1 MAESA
6 WDPIRAPRH
15 SGRVHRLSD
24 PPTVSGRAYPAE
36 VTIQTAPF
44 SADARTRSLSPSRAA
59 DFKSCPL
66 LYRLRTID
74 RLPQRPSAAAAK
86 GTLVHAVLERLYD
99 LPAAGRTADEAKALV
114 PAEWAKLLEAE
125 PELQEIVT
133 ELRARAAAD
142 AATAKG
148 VADPASTAAID
159 PTLDTQTDQETSGNT
174 DHDLIGRWL
183 TSAAGLLDSYF
194 TLEDPTRIQ
203 PIGRELMVE
212 FDLGDGPVLR
222 GIIDRLDATADGDL
236 RVVDYKTGVTPR
248 EAFEAK
254 ALFQMK
260 FYALVLY
267 RTRGVVPRQLRLLYL
282 GDKDMLRYAPDADEL
297 DRFERTLRAIWA
309 AIQASIDKQE
319 FRPSPSRLCSWC
331 DYQALCP
338 AWGGTPPA
346 YPVAAIPEDDPAPE
360 PD

>member
-1 MAESA
+1 MSIEIIPFTAES
-6 WDPIRAPRH
+6 
-15 SGRVHRLSD
+15 
-24 PPTVSGRAYPAE
+24 
-36 VTIQTAPF
+36 
-44 SADARTRSLSPSRAA
+44 RTRSLSPSRAA
-59 DFKSCPL
+59 DFKACPL

-74 RLPQRPSAAAAK
+74 RLPQRPSAAAAR

-99 LPAAGRTADEAKALV
+99 LPTAARTAEAAKAMV
-114 PAEWAKLLEAE
+114 AHEWTKLSAAE
-125 PELQEIVT
+125 PVLRQIVT
-133 ELRARAAAD
+133 ELRDRAATSQPD
-142 AATAKG
+142 LDVSVGT
-148 VADPASTAAID
+148 DLPDID
-159 PTLDTQTDQETSGNT
+159 PDTD
-174 DHDLIGRWL
+174 DDVIGRWL
-183 TSAAGLLDSYF
+183 SSAGDLLDSYF

-203 PIGRELMVE
+203 PVGRELTVE

-248 EAFEAK
+248 EAYEAK

-282 GDKDMLRYAPDADEL
+282 GDKDMLSYVPEAEEL

-309 AIQASIDKQE
+309 AIQAGIERQD
-319 FRPSPSRLCSWC
+319 FRPSPSRLCAWC
-331 DYQALCP
+331 DFQALCP
-338 AWGGTPPA
+338 AFGGTPPP
-346 YPVAAIPEDDPAPE
+346 YPVAVTPVDDPSGE

>member
-1 MAESA
+1 M
-6 WDPIRAPRH
+6 
-15 SGRVHRLSD
+15 
-24 PPTVSGRAYPAE
+24 
-36 VTIQTAPF
+36 
-44 SADARTRSLSPSRAA
+44 
-59 DFKSCPL
+59 
-66 LYRLRTID
+66 
-74 RLPQRPSAAAAK
+74 
-86 GTLVHAVLERLYD
+86 HAVLERLYD
-99 LPAAGRTADEAKALV
+99 LPAAARTADAAKSMV
-114 PAEWAKLLEAE
+114 PAEWDKLIEAE
-125 PELQEIVT
+125 PDLQQIVA
-133 ELRARAAAD
+133 ELRDRAM
-142 AATAKG
+142 ATAQATG
-148 VADPASTAAID
+148 SVGQAPELPSPIAPLLPAQGAPPDAPGIDPA
-159 PTLDTQTDQETSGNT
+159 TDE
-174 DHDLIGRWL
+174 DVIGSWL

-282 GDKDMLRYAPDADEL
+282 GDKDMLRYAPDTDEL

-346 YPVAAIPEDDPAPE
+346 YPVAAIPVDDPAPE

>member
-1 MAESA
+1 M
-6 WDPIRAPRH
+6 
-15 SGRVHRLSD
+15 
-24 PPTVSGRAYPAE
+24 T
-36 VTIQTAPF
+36 TQTAPF
-44 SADARTRSLSPSRAA
+44 SAEARTRSLSPSRAA
-59 DFKSCPL
+59 DFKDCPL

-74 RLPQRPSAAAAK
+74 RLPQRPSAAAAR

-99 LPAAGRTADEAKALV
+99 IPAAARTVERAKAMV
-114 PAEWAKLLEAE
+114 SAEWEKLLEAE
-125 PELQEIVT
+125 PDLQQIVS
-133 ELRARAAAD
+133 ELRDRATKD
-142 AATAKG
+142 DSERTVDPDIDG
-148 VADPASTAAID
+148 RDQHRYVAPDND
-159 PTLDTQTDQETSGNT
+159 GDV
-174 DHDLIGRWL
+174 IGRWL
-183 TSAAGLLDSYF
+183 ISASGLLDSYF
-194 TLEDPTRIQ
+194 TLEDPTRIE
-203 PIGRELMVE
+203 PVGRELMVE

-222 GIIDRLDATADGDL
+222 GIIDRLDATPDGDL

-267 RTRGVVPRQLRLLYL
+267 RTHGVVPRQLRLLYL
-282 GDKDMLRYAPDADEL
+282 GDQDMLSYAPDAEEL

-319 FRPSPSRLCSWC
+319 FRPSPSRLCAWC

-338 AWGGTPPA
+338 AWGGTPPP
-346 YPVAAIPEDDPAPE
+346 YPVTAIPVDNPAAE

>member
-1 MAESA
+1 
-6 WDPIRAPRH
+6 
-15 SGRVHRLSD
+15 
-24 PPTVSGRAYPAE
+24 
-36 VTIQTAPF
+36 
-44 SADARTRSLSPSRAA
+44 
-59 DFKSCPL
+59 
-66 LYRLRTID
+66 
-74 RLPQRPSAAAAK
+74 
-86 GTLVHAVLERLYD
+86 LVHAVLERLYD
-99 LPAAGRTADEAKALV
+99 LPAASRTPDAATSMLA
-114 PAEWAKLLEAE
+114 AEWAKLLEAD
-125 PELQEIVT
+125 PDIQQIVT
-133 ELRARAAAD
+133 ELRNRSPAAGPLLDPAPDHSPHLASAVASDVTTD
-142 AATAKG
+142 AEVISRWLATAG
-148 VADPASTAAID
+148 
-159 PTLDTQTDQETSGNT
+159 
-174 DHDLIGRWL
+174 
-183 TSAAGLLDSYF
+183 GLLDSYF

-203 PIGRELMVE
+203 PVGRELMVE

-282 GDKDMLRYAPDADEL
+282 GDRDMLRYAPDADEL

-309 AIQASIDKQE
+309 AIQTSIDRQD
-319 FRPSPSRLCSWC
+319 FRPSPGRLCSWC

-338 AWGGTPPA
+338 AWGGTPPP
-346 YPVAAIPEDDPAPE
+346 YPMAAAPVDEPAGE

>member
-1 MAESA
+1 MA
-6 WDPIRAPRH
+6 DPASGPVYAPRH
-15 SGRVHRLSD
+15 PGRVHRLSD
-24 PPTVSGRAYPAE
+24 QPAVGGRAYPAD
-36 VTIQTAPF
+36 VTTQTAPF
-44 SADARTRSLSPSRAA
+44 SAESRTRSLSPSRAA

-74 RLPQRPSAAAAK
+74 RLPQRPSAAAAR

-99 LPAAGRTADEAKALV
+99 LPAAGRTVERAKSMV
-114 PAEWAKLLEAE
+114 SEEWNKLLADE
-125 PELQEIVT
+125 PELQQIVA
-133 ELRARAAAD
+133 ELRDRAAAKD
-142 AATAKG
+142 IP
-148 VADPASTAAID
+148 DPISTTVMIQTID
-159 PTLDTQTDQETSGNT
+159 YITDG
-174 DHDLIGRWL
+174 DLIGRWL
-183 TSAAGLLDSYF
+183 VSAAGLLDSYF
-194 TLEDPTRIQ
+194 ALEDPTRIQ
-203 PIGRELMVE
+203 PVGRELMVE

-282 GDKDMLRYAPDADEL
+282 GDEDMLSYAPEADEL
-297 DRFERTLRAIWA
+297 DRFEGTLRAIWA
-309 AIQASIDKQE
+309 AIQASIDRKE

-338 AWGGTPPA
+338 AWGGTPPP
-346 YPVAAIPEDDPAPE
+346 YPVAAIPVDDPAPE

>member
-1 MAESA
+1 M
-6 WDPIRAPRH
+6 
-15 SGRVHRLSD
+15 
-24 PPTVSGRAYPAE
+24 
-36 VTIQTAPF
+36 TIQTAPF
-44 SADARTRSLSPSRAA
+44 SADSRTRSLSPSRAA

-74 RLPQRPSAAAAK
+74 RLPQRPSAAAGR

-99 LPAAGRTADEAKALV
+99 LPAADRTAGEAKALV

-133 ELRARAAAD
+133 ELRDRAAA
-142 AATAKG
+142 AAAAAAA
-148 VADPASTAAID
+148 VADPADTAAID
-159 PTLDTQTDQETSGNT
+159 PTMDPRNDPEIVADTDG
-174 DHDLIGRWL
+174 DLIGWWL
-183 TSAAGLLDSYF
+183 ISAAGLLDSYF

-203 PIGRELMVE
+203 PVGRELMVE

-222 GIIDRLDATADGDL
+222 GIIDRLDSTADGDL
-236 RVVDYKTGVTPR
+236 RVVDYKTGVAPR

-282 GDKDMLRYAPDADEL
+282 GDKEMLSYAPEAAEL
-297 DRFERTLRAIWA
+297 DRFEGTLRAIWA

-338 AWGGTPPA
+338 AWGGTPPP
-346 YPVAAIPEDDPAPE
+346 YPVAAIPVDDPAPE

>member
-1 MAESA
+1 MSVTTETTPFTAES
-6 WDPIRAPRH
+6 
-15 SGRVHRLSD
+15 
-24 PPTVSGRAYPAE
+24 
-36 VTIQTAPF
+36 
-44 SADARTRSLSPSRAA
+44 RTRSLSPSRAA

-66 LYRLRTID
+66 LYRYRTID
-74 RLPQRPSAAAAK
+74 RLPQRPSAAAAR

-99 LPAAGRTADEAKALV
+99 LPAADRTPESAKSMV

-125 PELQEIVT
+125 PELQQIVT
-133 ELRARAAAD
+133 ELRDRAESGSQPDTDTDVIGQWLMSAD
-142 AATAKG
+142 
-148 VADPASTAAID
+148 
-159 PTLDTQTDQETSGNT
+159 
-174 DHDLIGRWL
+174 
-183 TSAAGLLDSYF
+183 GLLDSYF
-194 TLEDPTRIQ
+194 ALEDPARIQ

-222 GIIDRLDATADGDL
+222 GIIDRLDATAEGDL
-236 RVVDYKTGVTPR
+236 RVVDYKTGVAPR

-267 RTRGVVPRQLRLLYL
+267 RTGGVVPRQLRLLYL
-282 GDKDMLRYAPDADEL
+282 GDKDMLTYAPEAEEL

-309 AIQASIDKQE
+309 AIQASIDMKE
-319 FRPSPSRLCSWC
+319 FRASPSRLCTWC

-338 AWGGTPPA
+338 AWGGTAPP
-346 YPVAAIPEDDPAPE
+346 YPEAAVPVDDPADE

>member
-1 MAESA
+1 MS
-6 WDPIRAPRH
+6 
-15 SGRVHRLSD
+15 
-24 PPTVSGRAYPAE
+24 
-36 VTIQTAPF
+36 IQAAPF
-44 SADARTRSLSPSRAA
+44 SVESRTRSLSPSRAA
-59 DFKSCPL
+59 DFKTCPL

-74 RLPQRPSAAAAK
+74 RLPQRPSAAAAR

-99 LPAAGRTADEAKALV
+99 LPAAGRTPEAAKSMV
-114 PAEWAKLLEAE
+114 GAEWAKLLETE
-125 PELQEIVT
+125 PDIVQIVT
-133 ELRARAAAD
+133 ELRERAT
-142 AATAKG
+142 AATA
-148 VADPASTAAID
+148 
-159 PTLDTQTDQETSGNT
+159 PTLDPAGGHVVDPVIAAGIDPKTDADVIGGW
-174 DHDLIGRWL
+174 LI
-183 TSAAGLLDSYF
+183 SAAGLLDSYF
-194 TLEDPTRIQ
+194 ALEDPTRIQ
-203 PIGRELMVE
+203 PVSRELMVE

-267 RTRGVVPRQLRLLYL
+267 RTRGVVPRQLRLIYL
-282 GDKDMLRYAPDADEL
+282 GDQDLLSYAPEADEL

-309 AIQASIDKQE
+309 AIQASIDKQD
-319 FRPSPSRLCSWC
+319 FRASPSRLCAWC

-338 AWGGTPPA
+338 AFGGTPPP
-346 YPVAAIPEDDPAPE
+346 YPVAAAPVDDPAGD

>member
-1 MAESA
+1 MRTADPVKMVDPVSG
-6 WDPIRAPRH
+6 PIRA
-15 SGRVHRLSD
+15 SGQQQGRADRLSHQS
-24 PPTVSGRAYPAE
+24 TVGGRAYPAE
-36 VTIQTAPF
+36 VTTQTAPF
-44 SADARTRSLSPSRAA
+44 SVESRTRSLSPSRAA
-59 DFKSCPL
+59 DFKTCPL

-74 RLPQRPSAAAAK
+74 RLPQRPSAAAAR

-99 LPAAGRTADEAKALV
+99 LPAADRTADAAKAMV

-125 PELQEIVT
+125 PDLLEIVA
-133 ELRARAAAD
+133 ELRDRAAVSVQEDPD
-142 AATAKG
+142 AAAPPTKELLPE
-148 VADPASTAAID
+148 ADV
-159 PTLDTQTDQETSGNT
+159 
-174 DHDLIGRWL
+174 IGAWL
-183 TSAAGLLDSYF
+183 SSAAGLLDSYF
-194 TLEDPTRIQ
+194 ALEDPTRIQ
-203 PIGRELMVE
+203 PVGRELMVE

-222 GIIDRLDATADGDL
+222 GIIDRLDATVDGHL

-282 GDKDMLRYAPDADEL
+282 GDKDMLSYAPEAEEL

-319 FRPSPSRLCSWC
+319 FRASPSRLCAWC

-338 AWGGTPPA
+338 AWGGTPPP
-346 YPVAAIPEDDPAPE
+346 YPVAAVPVDEPAAE

>member
-1 MAESA
+1 MS
-6 WDPIRAPRH
+6 
-15 SGRVHRLSD
+15 
-24 PPTVSGRAYPAE
+24 
-36 VTIQTAPF
+36 IQTAPF
-44 SADARTRSLSPSRAA
+44 SAESRTRSLSPSRAA
-59 DFKSCPL
+59 DFKTCPL

-74 RLPQRPSAAAAK
+74 RLPQRPSAAAAR

-99 LPAAGRTADEAKALV
+99 LPAAGRTVEQAKSMV
-114 PAEWAKLLEAE
+114 SAEWTKLLEDE
-125 PELQEIVT
+125 PELHQIVA
-133 ELRARAAAD
+133 ELRDRAAAESIP
-142 AATAKG
+142 
-148 VADPASTAAID
+148 DPVSTTEID
-159 PTLDTQTDQETSGNT
+159 PVDQITDG
-174 DHDLIGRWL
+174 DLIGRWL
-183 TSAAGLLDSYF
+183 NSAAGLLDSYF

-203 PIGRELMVE
+203 PVGRELMVE

-267 RTRGVVPRQLRLLYL
+267 RTRGVVPRQLRLVYL
-282 GDKDMLRYAPDADEL
+282 GDEDMLSYAPEADEL
-297 DRFERTLRAIWA
+297 DRFEGTLRAIWA
-309 AIQASIDKQE
+309 AIQASIDRKE

-338 AWGGTPPA
+338 AWGGTPPP
-346 YPVAAIPEDDPAPE
+346 YPVAAIPVDDPAPE